1 MCRLFLPFSRPISA
15 RISIFSFYAEKI
27 TLFHIRILH
36 EFDFSNFMQ
45 KKSCLSPPNFCKN
58 PTFPFFC
65 RKNHE
70 LPPSFSARF
79 SLFHF
84 RAENVAQSTQN
95 CLHKSQIS
103 HFVQKP
109 ARNCGAVGGG
119 AGTGA
124 GTGLAMAARRARARG
139 WRWRRDGCG
148 HGGRRC
154 GVAGEQAGSGAG
166 FAPNPAYKT
175 LNCKKVRSLEPLSPR
190 TLRTKP

>member
-1 MCRLFLPFSRPISA
+1 MYILQIVRSFCALPHPAGHLTRTAIARNPSPRHLARTVFCTDCKKALLCRLFLPFSRPISA
-15 RISIFSFYAEKI
+15 RISIFKFYAEKI
-27 TLFHIRILH
+27 VSFRIRILH
-36 EFDFSNFMQ
+36 EFDFSNFLQ

-58 PTFPFFC
+58 PTFPFLC

-119 AGTGA
+119 GH
-124 GTGLAMAARRARARG
+124 
-139 WRWRRDGCG
+139 GCG
-148 HGGRRC
+148 HG
-154 GVAGEQAGSGAG
+154 AGDGGATG
-166 FAPNPAYKT
+166 A
-175 LNCKKVRSLEPLSPR
+175 
-190 TLRTKP
+190 